1 MGLQLQSVGKNKNDA
16 IILKSELPSAK
27 IWPIAGGKG
36 GTGKSTLTANVGVG
50 LSLLGYKVILVDG
63 DLGGA
68 DLHLFFDQISPSRNL
83 CSFLSKDV
91 KSLKDTLLPTPNE
104 NLRIVCGGNELVGMA
119 NLSYMTK
126 AKLIRHTR
134 ALDADFVL
142 IDLGAGSAYNTIDL
156 FTLSNDGIIVCTPEP
171 QARLDA
177 YCFIKNTV
185 YRKLRQLFGKDE
197 ELKDLLGKFSRNQG
211 KKSGKIIEL
220 LSSIGQIRPQI
231 AEQASGMLRGYQPKL
246 ILNRVRTKRHIEDVN
261 RFVSL
266 VSEYLATE
274 ISYVGYVRNDES
286 ILDACER
293 RRPVLLESPKCSAS
307 TDLYKVLLDGLKI
320 PDRLHRFQEGQ
331 SRRFSQITK
340 AEAKL
345 W

>member
-1 MGLQLQSVGKNKNDA
+1 MGLQMQSVGKNKNDS

-126 AKLIRHTR
+126 AKLIRHIR
-134 ALDADFVL
+134 SLDADFVL

-177 YCFIKNTV
+177 YCFIRTLYIENCDNFLEKTKN
-185 YRKLRQLFGKDE
+185 
-197 ELKDLLGKFSRNQG
+197 SRIFLENFHVIRA
-211 KKSGKIIEL
+211 KK
-220 LSSIGQIRPQI
+220 
-231 AEQASGMLRGYQPKL
+231 
-246 ILNRVRTKRHIEDVN
+246 VV
-261 RFVSL
+261 
-266 VSEYLATE
+266 
-274 ISYVGYVRNDES
+274 ES
-286 ILDACER
+286 
-293 RRPVLLESPKCSAS
+293 
-307 TDLYKVLLDGLKI
+307 
-320 PDRLHRFQEGQ
+320 
-331 SRRFSQITK
+331 
-340 AEAKL
+340 
-345 W
+345 